1 VSNITILDTP
11 IAGLKIIQRKPISDS
26 RGFLERMFCQAS
38 LASIL
43 EEKTI
48 RQINHTLTVKE
59 GTIRGLHF
67 QYPPYSEVKI
77 ISCIEGEVWDVA
89 VDLRKNSP
97 TFLQSFGL
105 LLNPE
110 NYQSLYIPEGLAHGF
125 QTLTSNCEM
134 LYLHTA
140 DYNAAAEGGM
150 NAIDPK
156 FRISWPMIM
165 SERSVK
171 DENHSFLEDNF
182 LGIL

>member
-1 VSNITILDTP
+1 MSNITTLDTP

-26 RGFLERMFCQAS
+26 RGFLERIFCQAS
-38 LASIL
+38 LAPIL
-43 EEKTI
+43 EDNTI
-48 RQINHTLTVKE
+48 RQINHTLTVRE

-67 QYPPYSEVKI
+67 QYPPFSEVKI
-77 ISCIEGEVWDVA
+77 VACIKGQVWDVA

-125 QTLTSNCEM
+125 QTLTPNCEM
-134 LYLHTA
+134 FYLHTA
-140 DYNAAAEGGM
+140 DYNAALEGGM
-150 NAIDPK
+150 NAIDPI
-156 FRISWPMIM
+156 FGITWPMPM

-171 DENHSFLEDNF
+171 DENHPFLEDTF
-182 LGIL
+182 SGI